1 MAALQLDEK
10 TQALWDWFNGAPI
23 HIVTILVTATLA
35 QYLGSKAIRRSVNRI
50 ASADLIPGPRN
61 LAFRQA
67 ERARTVGTVLSS
79 SLNATIWIV
88 ALFMLLGELGLNLGP
103 LIASAGVIGVA
114 LGLGAQTIVRDVL
127 SGILMLI
134 EDQYGVGDDV
144 KVQDVEGNDVAA
156 ADFAQDVF
164 HWDRHIVEI
173 HGGGRAALDAHLL
186 FDAIKPRRKQGGKG
200 QMRVEVSA
208 THPALNTDRLAV
220 RPANAEARGAVVE
233 APHRA
238 GGREGVCLVLETAD
252 RDQCH
257 CRLFL

>member
-1 MAALQLDEK
+1 MSLRINPMQMLQLDEK

-23 HIVTILVTATLA
+23 HIVTILVAAIFA
-35 QYLGSKAIRRSVNRI
+35 QYLGSKTIRRSVMKI

-79 SLNATIWIV
+79 TLNATIWIV

-134 EDQYGVGDDV
+134 EDQFGVGDDV
-144 KVQDVEGNDVAA
+144 E
-156 ADFAQDVF
+156 
-164 HWDRHIVEI
+164 
-173 HGGGRAALDAHLL
+173 
-186 FDAIKPRRKQGGKG
+186 
-200 QMRVEVSA
+200 
-208 THPALNTDRLAV
+208 
-220 RPANAEARGAVVE
+220 
-233 APHRA
+233 
-238 GGREGVCLVLETAD
+238 VLEVKGKVEKVGLRITTI
-252 RDQCH
+252 REKNGTLWYLRNGEILKVGNRSQSG
-257 CRLFL
+257 